1 MSSWAQQYQLA
12 DILEDIYGQLAEYGI
27 AMDDVA
33 EQLMEIAEHP
43 IDLNQ
48 TNAEELSQ
56 LCWLTDEQIDDIL
69 LYQYQHAFV
78 SVYDLQLIHSLKDY
92 DGIDVK
98 RHEGLIFVRSPR
110 KFDEQTLIRQI
121 SKVFGVASISPAVE
135 APSDLDAIGEE
146 AAKKLIDLIEKP
158 KTTII
163 EQIIIGGEVYE
174 GKTVRKL

>member
-1 MSSWAQQYQLA
+1 MRWRAVCIVWLVCLGCWAQQYQLA

-33 EQLMEIAEHP
+33 EQLMEIAENP
-43 IDLNQ
+43 IDLNR

-92 DGIDVK
+92 DI
-98 RHEGLIFVRSPR
+98 RNLLPFVR
-110 KFDEQTLIRQI
+110 
-121 SKVFGVASISPAVE
+121 VE
-135 APSDLDAIGEE
+135 AKAMRRKARKCIFEKFFTMPSM
-146 AAKKLIDLIEKP
+146 
-158 KTTII
+158 
-163 EQIIIGGEVYE
+163 
-174 GKTVRKL
+174 R